1 MSNPYDGA
9 IVGRLKLKGKALKKW
24 GEKEYAVMRR
34 TKKTH
39 KKKATAEEEGA
50 LSYIPVEE
58 LQTVPTNSET
68 GTGRIFATGMTLF
81 A

>member
-1 MSNPYDGA
+1 MP
-9 IVGRLKLKGKALKKW
+9 
-24 GEKEYAVMRR
+24 R

-39 KKKATAEEEGA
+39 KKKATAEEKGA

-68 GTGRIFATGMTLF
+68 GTGRIYATGIIVLLLINLLF
-81 A
+81 VRYA